1 MGERVVKNPEK
12 IVYGRSQTQKSVI
25 QVKFRFREILLVFL
39 GVVFLKFLACASIK
53 NYKMNMENFPKISP
67 NMMQN
72 ISQGTRPLAALNWT
86 THMLVTDGI
95 SDTSFFE

>member
-86 THMLVTDGI
+86 THMSVTDGI